1 MDKERLK
8 LIIRDLENTLIALKA
23 ELYSDED
30 DYQIESFSLMDMD
43 YDEVFDE
50 DEYQD

>member
-1 MDKERLK
+1 
-8 LIIRDLENTLIALKA
+8 LENTLSILKA

-30 DYQIESFSLMDMD
+30 DYQFETVPLLELD

-50 DEYQD
+50 DDYQD